1 MDKVLCNNIVLK
13 EVSAELGLPL
23 KDVKEI
29 IDCQSEFTKFIIE
42 SNTFDNVRW
51 PYLGI
56 FKSKTKEIQL
66 INYIQGM
73 DPIAA
78 EAFKK
83 AVRTGK
89 IKLQPNKDD
98 NN

>member
-1 MDKVLCNNIVLK
+1 MDKVICNPVVLR
-13 EVSAELGLPL
+13 EVCLELGLPI

-29 IDCQSEFTKFIIE
+29 VDCQSEFTKMTIE

-56 FKSKTKEIQL
+56 FKAKTKEIQM
-66 INYIQGM
+66 INYLKGLNPIQ
-73 DPIAA
+73 A
-78 EAFKK
+78 EEFKK

-89 IKLQPNKDD
+89 IKLQPEE
-98 NN
+98 

>member
-1 MDKVLCNNIVLK
+1 MDRIFCNPVTLK
-13 EVSAELGLPL
+13 EVSTELGLPL

-29 IDCQSEFTKFIIE
+29 IDCQSEFTKQIIE
-42 SNTFDNVRW
+42 SGTFDNIRW

-56 FKSKTKEIQL
+56 FKSKTKEIQM
-66 INYIQGM
+66 INYLKGMNPIQ
-73 DPIAA
+73 A

-89 IKLQPNKDD
+89 IKLQPSND
-98 NN
+98 